1 MDKVVLSEISLVHGE
16 VKTPKGF
23 EIDHKEIKNSIIS
36 SYLKKDRASDNKKDF
51 SYDDYKIDFSQ
62 KMQWLLDYIRDH
74 FNEKYRRS
82 LVSKI
87 VFGNVYAPSE
97 VSLCRNN
104 VDPVD
109 LRHSADYTLIYI
121 VDCGEKSSELVI
133 EYDNNRRKGRT
144 WHVPIKNNHFY
155 LFPSTQKYF
164 FTANKSKQLNV
175 ILTVTYEY
183 I

>member
-23 EIDHKEIKNSIIS
+23 EIDRKEIKNSIVS
-36 SYLKKDRASDNKKDF
+36 SYLNKNRTSNNKKDF

-74 FNEKYRRS
+74 FYEKCKQS
-82 LVSKI
+82 LVNKI
-87 VFGNVYAPSE
+87 IFGNVYAPSE

-109 LRHSADYTLIYI
+109 LRHSPDYTLIYI

-133 EYDNNRRKGRT
+133 EYEDNRRKGRT

-164 FTANKSKQLNV
+164 FTANKSKQLNT
-175 ILTVTYEY
+175 ILTITYEY

>member
-1 MDKVVLSEISLVHGE
+1 MQKKVLSEIDMYYGSIE
-16 VKTPKGF
+16 TPKGF
-23 EIDHKEIKNSIIS
+23 EIKRDVLKNFILNSFIKNQTMSNNQLDY
-36 SYLKKDRASDNKKDF
+36 SYA
-51 SYDDYKIDFSQ
+51 DYELSHSREYSFLI
-62 KMQWLLDYIRDH
+62 DYIRDH
-74 FNEKYRRS
+74 FNEKYKRS

-109 LRHSADYTLIYI
+109 LKHSADYTLIYI

>member
-23 EIDHKEIKNSIIS
+23 EIDRKEIKNSIIS

-74 FNEKYRRS
+74 FNEKYKRS

-109 LRHSADYTLIYI
+109 LKDSADYTLIYI

-133 EYDNNRRKGRT
+133 EYEDNRRKGRT

>member
-23 EIDHKEIKNSIIS
+23 EIDRKKIKNDIIS
-36 SYLKKDRASDNKKDF
+36 SYVEKNRVSNNNKDF
-51 SYDDYKIDFSQ
+51 SYNDFKLNISQ
-62 KMQWLLDYIRDH
+62 KIRWLLDYIRDH
-74 FNEKYRRS
+74 FNEKYKQS
-82 LVSKI
+82 LINKT
-87 VFGNVYAPSE
+87 VFGNVYNPSE

-109 LRHSADYTLIYI
+109 LRNSADYTLIYI
-121 VDCGEKSSELVI
+121 VDCEEKSSEIVI
-133 EYDNNRRKGRT
+133 EFEDNRRKGRT

>member
-23 EIDHKEIKNSIIS
+23 EIDRKEIKNSIIS
-36 SYLKKDRASDNKKDF
+36 SYLKKDRASNNKKDF
-51 SYDDYKIDFSQ
+51 SYDDYKIDFFQ
-62 KMQWLLDYIRDH
+62 KIQWLLDYIRDH
-74 FNEKYRRS
+74 FNEKYKRS

-87 VFGNVYAPSE
+87 IFGNVYSPSE